1 MAPQENAVPSLR
13 GEISMITYHDYKMAD
28 ETTVQLS
35 VGMAQLFKLKKK
47 NKEAFEVVNNVLM
60 GRPIDVTEIAL
71 FIYGA
76 YICANGNENVIKLDE
91 FLANMNQD
99 VEENAAIVLEV
110 SKPKK
115 K

>member
-1 MAPQENAVPSLR
+1 
-13 GEISMITYHDYKMAD
+13 MITYHDYKMAD

-35 VGMAQLFKLKKK
+35 IGMAQLFKLKKK
-47 NKEAFEVVNNVLM
+47 NKEAFDVVNKVLV
-60 GRPIDVTEIAL
+60 GGAIDVTEIAL

-76 YICANGNENVIKLDE
+76 YLCANESEKPMKLEE
-91 FLANMNQD
+91 FLVNMDQD
-99 VEENAAIVLEV
+99 VEVNASVVMKV